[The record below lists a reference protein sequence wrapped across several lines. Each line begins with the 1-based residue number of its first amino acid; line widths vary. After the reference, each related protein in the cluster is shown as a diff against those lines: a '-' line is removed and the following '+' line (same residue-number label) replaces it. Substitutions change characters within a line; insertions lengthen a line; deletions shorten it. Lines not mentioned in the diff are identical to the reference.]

1 MCESRCLEV
10 VVVLPGGPNL
20 YTLTSPVLSPTTTEG
35 VVLENMVQRRRE
47 DARFGRGMEEW
58 EVRVGR
64 LRIRIDLGRRRAQR
78 GREGWRETG
87 GGRGS

>member
-1 MCESRCLEV
+1 
-10 VVVLPGGPNL
+10 
-20 YTLTSPVLSPTTTEG
+20 
-35 VVLENMVQRRRE
+35 MVQRRRE